1 MAINRPDTFSPPAD
15 IGTAVVKNGGTD
27 VTASLSGESEVDV
40 TESLPSVTIA
50 LSESYHSVVYQSTL
64 NDGKASDGGIYFN
77 FTPFTQD
84 LTTYSTEPLAWTDD
98 ALGWSPI
105 QTQTDIFRM
114 RNALCVSVETKD
126 GDIRPLAKGIFA
138 RSGDFSSVAIGS
150 SVYWLARTA
159 GTSEY
164 YDVNT
169 FPASVQGDILRRVGY
184 CLFADSS
191 KIIIYFNPEPNFVQ
205 VP

>member
-15 IGTAVVKNGGTD
+15 IGTAVVKNGGTN
-27 VTASLSGESEVDV
+27 VTGSLSGESEVDV
-40 TESLPSVTIA
+40 TESLPSVTIG

-64 NDGKASDGGIYFN
+64 ADGKAGDGGIYFN

-84 LTTYSTEPLAWTDD
+84 LSAYSTQPLAWTDND
-98 ALGWSPI
+98 LGWSPI
-105 QTQTDIFRM
+105 ETQTDIFRM
-114 RNALCVSVETKD
+114 RNALCIGIETKD
-126 GDIRPLAKGIFA
+126 GDIRALGKGIFA
-138 RSGDFSSVAIGS
+138 RAGDYSGIAIGS
-150 SVYWLARTA
+150 SVYWLARSA
-159 GTSEY
+159 GTSDY

-169 FPASVQGDILRRVGY
+169 FPPDIQGDILRRLGY